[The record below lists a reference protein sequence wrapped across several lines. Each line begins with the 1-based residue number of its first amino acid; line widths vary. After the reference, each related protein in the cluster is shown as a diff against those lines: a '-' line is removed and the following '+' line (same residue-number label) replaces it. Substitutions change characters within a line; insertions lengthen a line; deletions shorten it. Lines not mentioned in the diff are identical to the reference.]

1 MSVALLRINADREL
15 VLALWER
22 PRAVPRPE
30 GLPRLMATEVDR
42 RRVSRQGVRR
52 GTPRF
57 ALTLPLALNHAWSE
71 IWRARARIRVLVE
84 VVLGGE

>member
-1 MSVALLRINADREL
+1 MTAESAPGA
-15 VLALWER
+15 
-22 PRAVPRPE
+22 P
-30 GLPRLMATEVDR
+30 
-42 RRVSRQGVRR
+42 

-57 ALTLPLALNHAWSE
+57 ALTLPLAFNHAWGE